1 MTPFPGNP
9 APVPIAALMVAL
21 AVAGVAAI
29 AHLAARRERVRRR
42 ECVTDLARHLDA
54 GAGGDGSIADLV
66 RLVSAADPELFWT
79 AIESATLARRLP
91 LRVVRAL
98 RAAPQL
104 ADERRALR
112 DDSPWRRELA
122 VRRLALLPSRATR
135 HALRRALRLGPEP
148 VTYAAA
154 MALARHRDGAALGW
168 VLEHP
173 AALAHRTPRARFELL
188 RAFGRAALPRLH
200 AALERGVQ
208 DGALER
214 ALLDVLGAGA
224 YPPAASAIALRLTH
238 SDAELRLAAARAL
251 GRFHTHAA
259 VPILVTLLAA
269 GEWTVRAQA
278 ARTLGRNGARL
289 AGGPAVIAALAAGL
303 EDRAWWVRHHAAYA
317 LARLGPTGRAELER
331 IAAAS
336 SDRYAR
342 EMAGEALA
350 AS

>member
-1 MTPFPGNP
+1 MSPFPASL

-21 AVAGVAAI
+21 AVAGVATI
-29 AHLAARRERVRRR
+29 TQLAARRERAHRR
-42 ECVTDLARHLDA
+42 ERMADLARHLDA
-54 GAGGDGSIADLV
+54 GGGEGSIADLV

-91 LRVVRAL
+91 PRVVRAL
-98 RAAPQL
+98 HAAPQL
-104 ADERRALR
+104 AGERRALR

-122 VRRLALLPSRATR
+122 ARRLALLPSRATR
-135 HALRRALRLGPEP
+135 HALRRALRHGPEP

-168 VLEHP
+168 LLEHP
-173 AALAHRTPRARFELL
+173 ASLAHRTPRARFELL
-188 RAFGRAALPRLH
+188 RAFGRAGAPRLH

-208 DGALER
+208 DSALER
-214 ALLDVLGAGA
+214 AILDVLGAGA
-224 YPPAASAIALRLTH
+224 YASAAAAIALRLT
-238 SDAELRLAAARAL
+238 SGEAELRLAAARAL
-251 GRFHTHAA
+251 GRFRIHAA
-259 VPILVTLLAA
+259 VPALVARLADP
-269 GEWTVRAQA
+269 EWTVRAQA
-278 ARTLGRNGARL
+278 ARSLGRNGVRL

-303 EDRAWWVRHHAAYA
+303 EDRAWWVRRHAAYA
-317 LARLGPTGRAELER
+317 LARLGPAGRAELER

-342 EMAGEALA
+342 EMAGEALS